1 MQSKPLIAKV
11 VMSTLTIALTSVAV
25 IGNASVLG
33 IIARFKSLRT
43 VPNLLLANVALVDL
57 LNAVINMPIHLIY
70 TVLEA
75 GWYRGQSLAIMTIF
89 LNRLFTTLN
98 MASMLVLMGAMYFA
112 ITFDL
117 KYLTWRTTKKAVVTS
132 CLTYLVVS
140 VLVVCSCIPLVRVDL
155 GDVLVRE
162 YRAKIIKEERP
173 VVATVM
179 VVFIIFT
186 ALLGFLTTLSIKI
199 KRRKVISCICN

>member
-1 MQSKPLIAKV
+1 MGGLWFGCIRHPIPLRRNPRKV

-57 LNAVINMPIHLIY
+57 LNAVINMPSHLIY
-70 TVLEA
+70 SVLEA
-75 GWYRGQSLAIMTIF
+75 DWYRGQSLAITTSF
-89 LNRLFTTLN
+89 FNRLFTTLN

-117 KYLTWRTTKKAVVTS
+117 KYLTLKTKK
-132 CLTYLVVS
+132 
-140 VLVVCSCIPLVRVDL
+140 
-155 GDVLVRE
+155 
-162 YRAKIIKEERP
+162 
-173 VVATVM
+173 
-179 VVFIIFT
+179 
-186 ALLGFLTTLSIKI
+186 
-199 KRRKVISCICN
+199 KRW